1 MADLVQIIFSLS
13 RALSGRDLLRK
24 RFMLSVVL
32 RFIRDEAGITPV
44 EYGLIA
50 AILIVATTVAVSA
63 AGFSLADIVG

>member
-1 MADLVQIIFSLS
+1 
-13 RALSGRDLLRK
+13 
-24 RFMLSVVL
+24 MLSVVL

>member
-1 MADLVQIIFSLS
+1 
-13 RALSGRDLLRK
+13 
-24 RFMLSVVL
+24 MLSVVW

-50 AILIVATTVAVSA
+50 AILTVATTVAVSA